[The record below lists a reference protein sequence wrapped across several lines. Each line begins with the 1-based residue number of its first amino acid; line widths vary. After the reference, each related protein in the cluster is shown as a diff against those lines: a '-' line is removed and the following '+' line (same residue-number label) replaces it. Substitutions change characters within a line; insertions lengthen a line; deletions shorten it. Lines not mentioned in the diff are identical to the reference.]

1 MSDDN
6 LSWLSQWYLSQCDDD
21 WEHSYG
27 VKIDTLDNP
36 GWSITIDLTDTSLA
50 EKAFERVMCGEPS
63 DGLAEWHRTGSWWV
77 ASVKAHT
84 FEASCGPLDLSQA
97 IGVFRQWAEQTV
109 EP

>member
-6 LSWLSQWYLSQCDDD
+6 LNWLSEWYLSQCDDG

-36 GWSITIDLTDTSLA
+36 GWSLKIDLTNTLLA
-50 EKAFERVMCGEPS
+50 DKAFDQVTHGEPS
-63 DGLAEWHRTGSWWV
+63 DDVEEWRQAGSWWV
-77 ASVKAHT
+77 VSVQGRV

-97 IGVFRQWAEQTV
+97 IGVFRQWAQQTL
-109 EP
+109 